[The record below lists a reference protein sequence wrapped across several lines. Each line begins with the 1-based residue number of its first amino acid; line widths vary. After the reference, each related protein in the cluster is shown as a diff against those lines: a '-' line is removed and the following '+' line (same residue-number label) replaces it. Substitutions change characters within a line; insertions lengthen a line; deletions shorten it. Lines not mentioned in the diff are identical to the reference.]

1 MEIQNLPSAV
11 QILANLG
18 DAWKEPEWLD
28 YLSLGLDSSHIP
40 LLINIVEDR
49 ARLWNEAAGS
59 SDSIWMP
66 VHAWRA
72 LAQLQASM
80 AVPALLDL
88 LHEIDEEGN
97 EIIQED
103 LPDVLAQ
110 IGPSAMAHTGDYLC
124 SLQNPLW
131 ARISAAYALRNLA
144 QAYPETRLQVIS
156 LLEQVLELFGHND
169 RTLNGFLVAFLAD
182 LQSAA
187 STPVVEQAYL
197 ANLVDDSI
205 LGDFEDYQVAV
216 GLLERRLTPRRR
228 KARLPAPPRP
238 PAPEETI
245 PAQTAHLLIKTSQG
259 PRKHEKFAR
268 RRSPQK
274 KRKALK

>member
-11 QILANLG
+11 QKLASLG

-40 LLINIVEDR
+40 LLINIVEER
-49 ARLWNEAAGS
+49 AQLWNELAGS

-72 LAQLQASM
+72 LAQLQASP
-80 AVPALLDL
+80 AVPALLNL
-88 LHEIDEEGN
+88 LHEIDDDGN

-110 IGPSAMAHTGDYLC
+110 IGPSAMISTGQYLQTP
-124 SLQNPLW
+124 LNPLW

-144 QAYPETRLQVIS
+144 RAYPETRSEVTA
-156 LLEQVLELFGHND
+156 LLEQVLEYFLLND
-169 RTLNGFLVAFLAD
+169 RTLNGFLTAFLAD

-187 STPVVEQAYL
+187 SSPVVEQAYL
-197 ANLVDDSI
+197 ANRVDESI

-228 KARLPAPPRP
+228 KARLPAPPR
-238 PAPEETI
+238 AATIEEI
-245 PAQTAHLLIKTSQG
+245 SQTDSAHPLVKTSQG
-259 PRKHEKFAR
+259 RRKHEKFAR
-268 RRSPQK
+268 KRFPQK
-274 KRKALK
+274 KRKAVK

>member
-1 MEIQNLPSAV
+1 MELRELPSAV
-11 QILANLG
+11 QKLASLG

-28 YLSLGLDSSHIP
+28 YLSLGLDSTHIP
-40 LLINIVEDR
+40 TLIGIVEDR
-49 ARLWNEAAGS
+49 VQLWNESAGS
-59 SDSIWMP
+59 SDVIWMP

-72 LAQLQASM
+72 LAQLKATS

-110 IGPSAMAHTGDYLC
+110 IGMGALAPTGAYLRA
-124 SLQNPLW
+124 QNNPLW

-144 QAYPETRLQVIS
+144 RSHEQTCPAVIA
-156 LLEQVLELFGHND
+156 LLERVLEAYWLND
-169 RTLNGFLVAFLAD
+169 STLNGFLVAFLAD
-182 LQSAA
+182 LRAA
-187 STPVVEQAYL
+187 ACSPLVEQAYL
-197 ANLVDDSI
+197 ASRVDESI

-228 KARLPAPPRP
+228 KPRLPVPPRLP
-238 PAPEETI
+238 EPEEI
-245 PAQTAHLLIKTSQG
+245 SVKYSVHPLIRTSQG
-259 PRKHEKFAR
+259 KRKHERFTRQRVAR
-268 RRSPQK
+268 K
-274 KRKALK
+274 KRKPIQ